1 MKLEQTGFIN
11 GNRNLL
17 YPEIPFFLP
26 SRAYRD
32 PTVPITQYNGLCH
45 VTLYHTYPLG
55 VNHQVARTFQETRNW
70 GLPSHINP
78 PLARQNQKKRRPRL
92 HTLLARVFTPC
103 SLASSHLARPRLDTL
118 LGRLCRDLW
127 SADRRPRPHNYR
139 WSPQMETMPN
149 PCVRVCVSVSQVPT
163 DQGTMGGCR
172 TATGRG

>member
-55 VNHQVARTFQETRNW
+55 VNHQPYRFFQYYLSISPNNVINRHKYWSGVVKMSALVRTD
-70 GLPSHINP
+70 G
-78 PLARQNQKKRRPRL
+78 
-92 HTLLARVFTPC
+92 TPNTQ
-103 SLASSHLARPRLDTL
+103 SLALSGNGLSDFEIRPTTSSSGVWWLNFWVYT
-118 LGRLCRDLW
+118 
-127 SADRRPRPHNYR
+127 SAYCESIICILH
-139 WSPQMETMPN
+139 
-149 PCVRVCVSVSQVPT
+149 
-163 DQGTMGGCR
+163 
-172 TATGRG
+172 